1 MIHKSINKVFL
12 ILRNFKVFIC
22 VFIVLQTFIMFTSTF
37 AAPITFNTALP
48 VAKGEGIFRIQTKYI
63 RSTDD
68 PGPLDRELNVWA
80 LPVVG
85 VYGITEKLAVFGI
98 VPVLDKKLDVD
109 TPMGRKTR
117 STSGLGDITFL
128 ARYTIWKKDGPGR
141 TLRIAPFFGLEV
153 PTGEDKK
160 RDSLGRLPQTLQLG
174 SGSWDP
180 LLGIVITRQTL
191 DWQIDASASYKFNI
205 EANNFE
211 FGDIA
216 RLDLSY
222 QHRILPRKLEFG
234 VPAFVYAVLENSLTW
249 QDNNKVDGVDDRNSG
264 GASWFLTPGI
274 QYVSKRFVAE
284 AAVQLPVV
292 QDLNGEALENDF
304 TAILSF
310 RVNF

>member
-12 ILRNFKVFIC
+12 ILGNFKVFIC
-22 VFIVLQTFIMFTSTF
+22 VSIVLQTFIMVTSTF

-68 PGPLDRELNVWA
+68 PGPLDRELNVWV

-109 TPMGRKTR
+109 TSMGRKTR
-117 STSGLGDITFL
+117 STSGPGDITVL
-128 ARYTIWKKDGPGR
+128 ARYIIWKKDGPGQ

-153 PTGEDKK
+153 PTGEDNNK
-160 RDSLGRLPQTLQLG
+160 DSLGRLPQTLQLG

-180 LLGIVITRQTL
+180 SVGIVITRQTL
-191 DWQIDASASYKFNI
+191 DWQIDGSALYKFNN

-211 FGDIA
+211 FGDAA
-216 RLDLSY
+216 RLELSY
-222 QHRILPRKLEFG
+222 QHRILPQKLEFG

-264 GASWFLTPGI
+264 GSSWFLTPGI
-274 QYVSKRFVAE
+274 QYVTKRFVAE